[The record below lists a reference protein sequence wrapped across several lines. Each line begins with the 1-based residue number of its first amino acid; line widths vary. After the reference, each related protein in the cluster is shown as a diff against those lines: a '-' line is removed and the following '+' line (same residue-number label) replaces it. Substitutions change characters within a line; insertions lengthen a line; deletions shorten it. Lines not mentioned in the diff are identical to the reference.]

1 MTSQPQA
8 EPIDAESARQR
19 TKPLREIAALVLVAA
34 TAVLLFV
41 AVLDLLIP
49 YELGSRDF
57 TSRSRDSFFNFVN
70 VSTIGF
76 PFLAVLLATHLTP
89 PVGRARLITTIALVE
104 VAVAA
109 FFSTVFGLLVGV
121 VVIADDTIRGAFQG
135 LLVRL
140 AWLAVLGITGY
151 AIYRVWLHLPPA
163 TRPNHPPGYPHP
175 YPQQGYGQP
184 GYPPQGYGQPGQPQQ
199 GYGQPGYPQPQYGQP
214 GQPPPGQYGQ
224 STYPQSAPPAP
235 VSTPPASGPP
245 ASGPPAS
252 GPPHYAAGDYGRP
265 TSAPPAPTGSEPTM
279 QHPAAPY
286 PAAPYPAAPTAPAD
300 EVAEPTQTIPRVDE
314 DRTEVVNPQSGGSP
328 SGSHVYDGQAGQDPT
343 EPRGR

>member
-214 GQPPPGQYGQ
+214 G
-224 STYPQSAPPAP
+224 
-235 VSTPPASGPP
+235 
-245 ASGPPAS
+245 
-252 GPPHYAAGDYGRP
+252 
-265 TSAPPAPTGSEPTM
+265 
-279 QHPAAPY
+279 
-286 PAAPYPAAPTAPAD
+286 
-300 EVAEPTQTIPRVDE
+300 
-314 DRTEVVNPQSGGSP
+314 
-328 SGSHVYDGQAGQDPT
+328 
-343 EPRGR
+343 